1 MPRVT
6 PITCALVSAL
16 LAAPGA
22 AVAQQDS
29 SWWLPPAVRNL
40 PNGQNQRGAT
50 VDDTT
55 AIRTAV
61 QGNFTEV
68 AIVIVLGALWQA

>member
-6 PITCALVSAL
+6 PITCALVAAL
-16 LAAPGA
+16 VAAPGA

-29 SWWLPPAVRNL
+29 AWWLPQPARDL
-40 PNGQNQRGAT
+40 PNGQNQSAT

-55 AIRTAV
+55 GIRMAV

-68 AIVIVLGALWQA
+68 ALGRLAEDKA